1 MRQPRRLWRD
11 AGAKGF
17 LTLNIVVR
25 GNVLMA
31 LTFPILAVNLVLECY
46 GGVTGWFAAGPLA
59 PLHLTA
65 IIAGFVSTT
74 WSV

>member
-46 GGVTGWFAAGPLA
+46 GGSPRARSRRC
-59 PLHLTA
+59 
-65 IIAGFVSTT
+65 I
-74 WSV
+74 